1 MEVNYQCEILEDNM
15 DKRIIKIVCFAGLR
29 KYFGSETSINIEPE
43 VSYSSVIDA
52 LILQN
57 PEAKEILT
65 SSRIAVNEEFVKL
78 SDNLKSENTLFLIP
92 PSSGG

>member
-1 MEVNYQCEILEDNM
+1 M
-15 DKRIIKIVCFAGLR
+15 DKRTIKIVCFAGLR
-29 KYFGSETSINIEPE
+29 KYFGNETSVMVEPDA
-43 VSYSSVIDA
+43 SYSSVIDE

-57 PEAKEILT
+57 SEAKEILH

-78 SDNLKSENTLFLIP
+78 SDTLNTETIFLIP